1 MSFVSCLVTHPQSP
15 ISPSHNYTYTNK
27 STHIIIL
34 LLQGI
39 GNSAQGFIDAI
50 IFVVFT
56 QQVRKNMI
64 VCFFQWLRPK
74 RSQLILNS
82 DVNYPILDKSHRHKR
97 YQVIQPAMNSDDI
110 TGKLKPTTSATTNYS
125 DFKVSHESDTLT

>member
-1 MSFVSCLVTHPQSP
+1 MSFVRCLVTRPQSP

-27 STHIIIL
+27 STRIII

-39 GNSAQGFIDAI
+39 GNSAQGLIDAI

-64 VCFFQWLRPK
+64 ICFFQWLRPK

-82 DVNYPILDKSHRHKR
+82 DVNRSILDKPYQRKR